1 MKYIPIILIFTLTYV
16 ALTSNLEPL
25 NILVGLLIAAGVTAL
40 VRPPVRSRTVGQS
53 LRSLLAGFRYIGVLT
68 YDLLVSGLQTARMV
82 LSPSLPIKPGVLT
95 IPSNTQ
101 TDLGAALSA
110 HAITL
115 TPGEMVVEMDA
126 DNNMYT
132 HVLDVTKAE
141 AYLHDAQEMR
151 RTLLNE
157 IFP

>member
-1 MKYIPIILIFTLTYV
+1 MKYVPVILAFTAVYV
-16 ALTSNLEPL
+16 ALTSNAELL
-25 NILVGLLIAAGVTAL
+25 NILAGLLIAVVVTAL
-40 VRPPVRSRTVGQS
+40 VRPTVRPRSAGQS
-53 LRSLLAGFRYIGVLT
+53 VRAMVAAVRYVGVLI
-68 YDLLVSGLQTARMV
+68 YDLTASGIQTARLV
-82 LSPSLPIKPGVLT
+82 LSPSLPIQPGILR
-95 IPSNTQ
+95 IPSNVD

-132 HVLDVTKAE
+132 HTLDASKAE
-141 AYLHDAQEMR
+141 TYVHDAQEMR
-151 RTLLNE
+151 RELLDR

>member
-1 MKYIPIILIFTLTYV
+1 MKYVPIILVFTATYL
-16 ALTSNLEPL
+16 ALTSNAEPL
-25 NILVGLLIAAGVTAL
+25 NILVGLIIALGVTAL
-40 VRPPVRSRTVGQS
+40 VRPPVRARSAGQS
-53 LRSLLAGFRYIGVLT
+53 LRSLAAGVRYIGVLI
-68 YDLLVSGLQTARMV
+68 YDLVASGIQTARLV
-82 LSPSLPIKPGVLT
+82 LSPSLPIQPGILR
-95 IPSNTQ
+95 IPSKYE

-132 HVLDVTKAE
+132 HALDASKAE
-141 AYLHDAQEMR
+141 SYVHDAQEMR
-151 RTLLNE
+151 RELLDQ